1 MIRTDDA
8 RKDAKTMKIV
18 FCGPPHS
25 GKSVFLQGLTANTP
39 HDDYYL
45 FRACPD
51 GEGTWTYSN
60 SAAAAMRRKGSFT
73 PEQVS
78 WYVDKLRACDLA
90 PVILVDVG
98 GRMTEENRRI
108 MSQCDRAVT
117 ASGTYVGEHTRCATW
132 DEEEGL
138 GKPTTGH
145 GLTAETVEPEPP
157 RTAVQEPGKKNET
170 EAAAQARRGLKP

>member
-1 MIRTDDA
+1 M
-8 RKDAKTMKIV
+8 
-18 FCGPPHS
+18 
-25 GKSVFLQGLTANTP
+25 P

-108 MSQCDRAVT
+108 MSQCDRAVILSCDPEET
-117 ASGTYVGEHTRCATW
+117 DKWRSFCKDCGLSILAEIGSDYGAAQDGRPRTW
-132 DEEEGL
+132 EEERNGSGGA
-138 GKPTTGH
+138 GKTR
-145 GLTAETVEPEPP
+145 PEAMTPNDRKHQR
-157 RTAVQEPGKKNET
+157 RTKRKEKSDN
-170 EAAAQARRGLKP
+170 